1 MKMKE
6 ICVSERPREKM
17 LAKGA
22 TALSEAELLAVLLR
36 SGTREKGVLDLANSL
51 LMLSGGSLVGL
62 FSMKLDELRSISGI
76 GPEKACSLM
85 AAWELGRRFLEEGAR
100 MPKTPV
106 TTARRVFELMIPL
119 MKGMDHE
126 EFWVLLLNKSN
137 RLIRK
142 QKLFSGGVDSTSIDT
157 RMVMDECIRRK
168 AVSIVLVHNH
178 PSGDPKPSQADIAW
192 TRKIQHACRSFD
204 IKMLDHVVIS
214 DESFFS
220 LADDRLYGGGGGN
233 GVPAAPVALAA
244 VPAPVPTT
252 VPVAVEA
259 VVGAPPAL
267 VTAPLPVIA
276 PEQ

>member
-22 TALSEAELLAVLLR
+22 AALSEAELLAVLLR

-168 AVSIVLVHNH
+168 AVSIVIVHNH
-178 PSGDPKPSQADIAW
+178 PSGDPKPSPADIAW
-192 TRKIQHACRSFD
+192 TRKIQLACRSFD

-220 LADDRLYGGGGGN
+220 LTDNRLYGGGGGN
-233 GVPAAPVALAA
+233 GVPA
-244 VPAPVPTT
+244 PVPTT
-252 VPVAVEA
+252 APAAVEA
-259 VVGAPPAL
+259 VVGAPAASVAPVP

>member
-22 TALSEAELLAVLLR
+22 AALSEAELLAVLLR
-36 SGTREKGVLDLANSL
+36 SGTRETGVLDLANSL

-142 QKLFSGGVDSTSIDT
+142 QSSSVAAST
-157 RMVMDECIRRK
+157 
-168 AVSIVLVHNH
+168 
-178 PSGDPKPSQADIAW
+178 
-192 TRKIQHACRSFD
+192 
-204 IKMLDHVVIS
+204 
-214 DESFFS
+214 
-220 LADDRLYGGGGGN
+220 
-233 GVPAAPVALAA
+233 
-244 VPAPVPTT
+244 
-252 VPVAVEA
+252 
-259 VVGAPPAL
+259 PPAS
-267 VTAPLPVIA
+267 TPVW
-276 PEQ
+276 